1 MVAMPSGCGRMQ
13 VSAAGKVEDELH
25 TNTGLEPVPDI
36 YALGDCC
43 ANVETPLPALAQV
56 CARPALSAQGAVRAA
71 RAGRSCGVCWGMLLL
86 PQLQQQLQQH
96 APAAKASDAQL
107 VWQRLVCVTSCSVV

>member
-1 MVAMPSGCGRMQ
+1 MVRMVAMPSGCGRMQ

-71 RAGRSCGVCWGMLLL
+71 RAGTELRSVLGHVDA
-86 PQLQQQLQQH
+86 
-96 APAAKASDAQL
+96 APGAATAAAT
-107 VWQRLVCVTSCSVV
+107 CPSC

>member
-1 MVAMPSGCGRMQ
+1 MQ

-56 CARPALSAQGAVRAA
+56 RPGAVRSAQDAVRAA
-71 RAGRSCGVCWGMLLL
+71 RAGPELRSVLGHPTHSWCGRG
-86 PQLQQQLQQH
+86 
-96 APAAKASDAQL
+96 S
-107 VWQRLVCVTSCSVV
+107 CV

>member
-1 MVAMPSGCGRMQ
+1 MQ

-56 CARPALSAQGAVRAA
+56 RPSPARPAQAA
-71 RAGRSCGVCWGMLLL
+71 AGSDRAGTDLRGVVGHPTHSWYGRGSCTKLLVL
-86 PQLQQQLQQH
+86 LSGLLEPQAGCKPLALR
-96 APAAKASDAQL
+96 DATA
-107 VWQRLVCVTSCSVV
+107 RRA